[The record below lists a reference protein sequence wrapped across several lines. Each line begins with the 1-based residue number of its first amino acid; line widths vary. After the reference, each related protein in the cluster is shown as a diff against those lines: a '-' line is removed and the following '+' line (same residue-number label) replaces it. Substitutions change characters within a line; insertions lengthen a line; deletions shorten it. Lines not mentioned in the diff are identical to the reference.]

1 MYPASGFLAPAN
13 LLVPSGCC
21 QADERGKPS
30 RSIGYNLSDML
41 DRREFG
47 ISAAAL
53 LGACATSPKPA
64 PEADQPSGP
73 LYFDLHIDTPGR
85 LVSEGLNMA
94 ESPEYSQVDIPK
106 MRQGGLNAGFFAV
119 FSSARNKKPIESV
132 KDALRITDVI
142 VETVNHHPNDL
153 FLGLTAEDA
162 VQAQREDK
170 IAVFLGVEGGHM
182 IDSSIEVLRQLYRLG
197 ARYLGLTHSGNTPWV
212 GAAEYPDD
220 GPEGLTDQGR
230 EIVREMNRLGMMA
243 DLSHASERAF
253 YDTIETSSAPILN
266 THAACKAVA
275 NHARN
280 LTDDM
285 LKALAQNGGVL
296 GVAYYAAMLDD
307 DYRARLPELREIGG
321 MRATVRQEFAGDL
334 KRLSEELWKLNLAE
348 VETIGAPPLSRLV
361 DHIEHAA
368 TVAGID
374 HVGLGSDYDSVGLKL
389 PEGLEH
395 IGKTPNLVEALNGRG
410 FSEDD
415 VGKIMGGNVL
425 RAMREAEAVANAS
438 HAEVRRLATSARTA

>member
-1 MYPASGFLAPAN
+1 M
-13 LLVPSGCC
+13 
-21 QADERGKPS
+21 
-30 RSIGYNLSDML
+30 I

-53 LGACATSPKPA
+53 LGACTSAPVSEEEPA
-64 PEADQPSGP
+64 QPVGP

-85 LVSEGLNMA
+85 LVAERLNMA

-106 MRQGGLNAGFFAV
+106 MRQGGLHAGFFAV
-119 FSSARNKKPIESV
+119 FTSARNKTPIESV

-142 VETVNHHPNDL
+142 VETVNRHPSDL
-153 FLGLTAEDA
+153 FLGLVADDA
-162 VQAQREDK
+162 LKAQREDK

-182 IDSSIEVLRQLYRLG
+182 IDSSMEVLRQFYRLG
-197 ARYLGLTHSGNTPWV
+197 ARYLGLTHSANTPWV
-212 GAAEYPDD
+212 GAAEYPDE
-220 GPEGLTDQGR
+220 GPEGLTDEGR
-230 EIVREMNRLGMMA
+230 EIVREMNRIGMMA

-253 YDTIETSSAPILN
+253 FDTAEVSSAPILN

-275 NHARN
+275 DHPRN
-280 LTDDM
+280 LSDEM
-285 LKALAQNGGVL
+285 LKVLADNGGVL
-296 GVAYYAAMLDD
+296 GVAYYAGMLDD
-307 DYRARLPELREIGG
+307 DYRARFPEIREIGRK
-321 MRATVRQEFAGDL
+321 RASVRQEFADDL

-389 PEGLEH
+389 PQDLEH
-395 IGKTPNLVEALNGRG
+395 IGKTPNLVTALSERG
-410 FSEDD
+410 FSDEDIYK
-415 VGKIMGGNVL
+415 VMGGNVL
-425 RAMREAEAVANAS
+425 RAMRQCEAIACG
-438 HAEVRRLATSARTA
+438 TAA